1 MEQLRKTLLKEGIS
15 FTTYTKWSTYFRAKW
30 REHFASHLTEKEQAA
45 IHMLPNTKYGHYLWH
60 LFSYEKREALEREDS
75 IHAFHT
81 KDKGKCI
88 IFDQYSDE
96 VLFVENASHI
106 RAEHF
111 PRNDDIYIVD
121 EQFTWSFNVTH
132 EADIGPFFIEN
143 KL

>member
-30 REHFASHLTEKEQAA
+30 REHFASHLTEAEQTA
-45 IHMLPNTKYGHYLWH
+45 IHMLPNSKHGHYLWH
-60 LFSYEKREALEREDS
+60 LFSYEKRETLEQEDAMN
-75 IHAFHT
+75 AFHA
-81 KDKGKCI
+81 KDKRKCI
-88 IFDQYSDE
+88 IFNQYSDE
-96 VLFVENASHI
+96 VLFIENASLI

-132 EADIGPFFIEN
+132 ETDIGPFFVEN
-143 KL
+143 E